1 MLHALM
7 KEPNSS
13 FSPHFSPKARP
24 KDQDAVNKYN
34 QCNKIVHQQAFAK
47 AIAVESSK
55 KSVAES
61 INLDTMGGCGHVMS
75 HDFI

>member
-13 FSPHFSPKARP
+13 FSPHFSPHFSPKARP

-55 KSVAES
+55 KSVTES
-61 INLDTMGGCGHVMS
+61 INLDTMGGCS
-75 HDFI
+75 L